1 MLSSLLRNKF
11 RQQRRYKLEFDDRGV
26 SLLVRQLLADT
37 SKLILSVPVVDKPLL
52 QIEDQ
57 S

>member
-1 MLSSLLRNKF
+1 M
-11 RQQRRYKLEFDDRGV
+11 
-26 SLLVRQLLADT
+26 LVRQLLADT

-52 QIEDQ
+52 LQIEDQ